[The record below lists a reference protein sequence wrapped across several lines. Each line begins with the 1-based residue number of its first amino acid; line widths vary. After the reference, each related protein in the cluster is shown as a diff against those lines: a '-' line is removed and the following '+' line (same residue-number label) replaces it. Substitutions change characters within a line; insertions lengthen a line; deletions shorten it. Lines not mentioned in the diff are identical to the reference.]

1 MKNSE
6 VNNKHRNN
14 DGKFKTILSIWYLT
28 RKIFSD
34 GILMNHRSRLFI
46 HGGIQQWEINY
57 RKTYSPVVN

>member
-14 DGKFKTILSIWYLT
+14 DGKFKTILSIWYFT

-34 GILMNHRSRLFI
+34 GILMNHKSRLFV
-46 HGGIQQWEINY
+46 HGGIQQWEIKY
-57 RKTYSPVVN
+57 